1 MWHKVKATMYKDIK
15 ELFRNMTLLTS
26 VLVPLLLAWMFRF
39 SNSDVASTEET
50 AELYDR
56 IMLIQFYIVYAITLM
71 SVLSFNITLSMA
83 EENEKKAFA
92 HFIYSE
98 KDYRAT
104 IWSKVIL
111 YSAVSIVILVIVMM
125 IFMPDV
131 SLGVYDYIGLVC
143 LFIVFIFLGVSM
155 GLISKNVSQTS
166 VYIIPFMIFIVMT
179 PMGEVVLGANNE
191 FFLSIAWVN
200 ILYLNMMINEGDV
213 LIGMI
218 GNAVYLLAGLLL
230 MWVCYKNKQF
240 KI

>member
-1 MWHKVKATMYKDIK
+1 MWHKVKATLYKDIK

-39 SNSDVASTEET
+39 SNSDVTSTAET

-71 SVLSFNITLSMA
+71 CVLSFNITLSMA
-83 EENEKKAFA
+83 EENEKKAYA

-98 KDYRAT
+98 KDYQAT

-111 YSAVSIVILVIVMM
+111 YSGVSIVILTIVMM

-131 SLGVYDYIGLVC
+131 SLGIYDYIGLVW
-143 LFIVFIFLGVSM
+143 LFIVFILLGVSM

-213 LIGMI
+213 MVGMI
-218 GNAVYLLAGLLL
+218 GNAVYIVAGLLL